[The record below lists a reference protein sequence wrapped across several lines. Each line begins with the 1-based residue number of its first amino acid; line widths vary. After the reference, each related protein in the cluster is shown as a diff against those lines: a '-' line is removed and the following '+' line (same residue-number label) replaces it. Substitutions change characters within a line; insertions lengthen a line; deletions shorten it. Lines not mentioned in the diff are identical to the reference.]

1 MPPILSKPSSAA
13 RTAVMYITLGALMVV
28 WTAVWYLYLNRHG
41 GSDVAYFTD
50 YGFFFTGLVL
60 IVIGITIGRIGR
72 SARNAELPPE
82 VKPNEHTAEPAVTA
96 PQPQP
101 GPALPPGYFVPPQQ
115 MMPGAPQQA
124 APVPG
129 GAVVPPVAQV
139 APPGPSPR

>member
-28 WTAVWYLYLNRHG
+28 WTVVWYLYLNSHG
-41 GSDVAYFTD
+41 GTDLAYYLD

-60 IVIGITIGRIGR
+60 IVIGVTIGRIGR
-72 SARNAELPPE
+72 SARHAELPPE
-82 VKPNEHTAEPAVTA
+82 VKPSESTAQPAVTNA
-96 PQPQP
+96 PPQPA
-101 GPALPPGYFVPPQQ
+101 PALPPGYFV
-115 MMPGAPQQA
+115 APQPA